1 MRLTLRTLLSWTDG
15 MLEPAAA
22 AELGARVA
30 ASPAAGQ
37 LRDRSRDVVARQ
49 MLSAPAPA
57 ATGFAADADS
67 TAEYLD
73 NVMPS
78 ERIEEFE
85 RICFGSDVH
94 LAEVAGCHEILAELA
109 REPTVEPAV
118 DRQQAARLRAVV
130 RSAAN
135 GEAVGGPPPAARIV
149 RPRKPV
155 RRREGRRQ
163 RPRTSP
169 AAWLLAITATL
180 LLATLLGVLGWS
192 VVRGGRR
199 GAASAERPREPAAT
213 ASASQAPGPAAV
225 DTTSADREPDRAS
238 SLSLAERPA
247 AGRVRVPGDG
257 GALKH
262 PHPSPL
268 PEGEGAGQE
277 HPHPSPL
284 PGGEGVGQEQPR
296 PSPLPRGE
304 GEVATPATTS
314 LASEPPASAI
324 PAAAPSAVSTTAASP
339 VSPPAPPALG
349 QAVPFG
355 DALAIAA
362 RPAAPPAAVVDPV
375 PADAVAPPAGGPRI
389 TIAGAIVSGS
399 APLLVRVGDAPGG
412 WQAAGD
418 AAAIPEEAELLAPA
432 VGQPAIAVAGLRIT
446 FRPGSRA
453 ALAREPDGT
462 PRLDLVFGTAVV
474 AAPHHER
481 LAVAAG
487 GLAGVLEAFGGPVA
501 ITVELDR
508 PAGAEPAAAV
518 TRASIVSAATVTFVP
533 DAAVDG
539 GLAAA
544 IGPRREL
551 AGAALDPPAA
561 AAALDWSSNAPGAA
575 AVRPL
580 AISPAWLAAPPA
592 TADVER
598 TAAAALAARL
608 RPGADVAAVLRGLA
622 GDRRAENRAAAVA
635 TLALLGD
642 YQPLVEQ
649 LCTEDPRRVLYER
662 QWRDLAAATVPLAWA
677 RGANSAA
684 KLREALAAHAPP
696 GIADDLVALARGCGD
711 DELATGGDAALV
723 AALESPHLAVRRW
736 AFANLVAIVRPRPA
750 DEARYRADASAEARS
765 AGVNWWRGLLERGEI
780 RRSRDAPAADVG
792 G

>member
-1 MRLTLRTLLSWTDG
+1 
-15 MLEPAAA
+15 
-22 AELGARVA
+22 
-30 ASPAAGQ
+30 
-37 LRDRSRDVVARQ
+37 
-49 MLSAPAPA
+49 
-57 ATGFAADADS
+57 
-67 TAEYLD
+67 
-73 NVMPS
+73 
-78 ERIEEFE
+78 
-85 RICFGSDVH
+85 
-94 LAEVAGCHEILAELA
+94 
-109 REPTVEPAV
+109 
-118 DRQQAARLRAVV
+118 
-130 RSAAN
+130 
-135 GEAVGGPPPAARIV
+135 
-149 RPRKPV
+149 
-155 RRREGRRQ
+155 
-163 RPRTSP
+163 
-169 AAWLLAITATL
+169 
-180 LLATLLGVLGWS
+180 
-192 VVRGGRR
+192 
-199 GAASAERPREPAAT
+199 
-213 ASASQAPGPAAV
+213 
-225 DTTSADREPDRAS
+225 
-238 SLSLAERPA
+238 
-247 AGRVRVPGDG
+247 
-257 GALKH
+257 
-262 PHPSPL
+262 
-268 PEGEGAGQE
+268 
-277 HPHPSPL
+277 
-284 PGGEGVGQEQPR
+284 
-296 PSPLPRGE
+296 
-304 GEVATPATTS
+304 
-314 LASEPPASAI
+314 
-324 PAAAPSAVSTTAASP
+324 

-453 ALAREPDGT
+453 ARARAPDGT